1 MALMNRTIPIP
12 STQYAYYNDSQAEA
26 NEAIIK
32 RIKNAPYYSSL
43 KKYAAQENLPVSL
56 VIAIVATESG
66 GREVG
71 KNSAGAVGI
80 MQMKKIA
87 ALEAIRR
94 AAISKDLTAAE
105 KKKIA
110 EVSPEV
116 AKNDFK
122 IYRARLD
129 GVDYEKAKNE
139 LEQGL
144 FDADFN
150 LMLGTMLL
158 GQIIDS
164 YTKSGK
170 IYLSK
175 AVAIYNQGS
184 SARSKIEPYNTA
196 TEIIEKS
203 TLREEGK
210 RYIKKV
216 LGRNGYLHIQKPNLT
231 L

>member
-1 MALMNRTIPIP
+1 MKRTIAIP
-12 STQYAYYNDSQAEA
+12 ATSYAFYSDSQAKA
-26 NEAIIK
+26 NESIIK
-32 RIKNAPYYSSL
+32 RIKSAPYYSSL

-66 GREVG
+66 GRDVG

-80 MQMKKIA
+80 MQLKKIA
-87 ALEAIRR
+87 ALEAIRK
-94 AAISKDLTAAE
+94 AAINGDLTASE
-105 KKKIA
+105 KTKIA
-110 EVSPEV
+110 KVSPEV
-116 AKNDFK
+116 AKNNFK

-144 FDADFN
+144 YDADFN

-164 YTKSGK
+164 YTKNGQV
-170 IYLSK
+170 YLSK

-184 SARSKIEPYNTA
+184 SARSKIESYNTA
-196 TEIIEKS
+196 TDIIEKS

-216 LGRNGYLHIQKPNLT
+216 MGKNGYLHIQKPNLS

>member
-1 MALMNRTIPIP
+1 M
-12 STQYAYYNDSQAEA
+12 
-26 NEAIIK
+26 
-32 RIKNAPYYSSL
+32 
-43 KKYAAQENLPVSL
+43 
-56 VIAIVATESG
+56 
-66 GREVG
+66 G

-144 FDADFN
+144 FNADFN

-210 RYIKKV
+210 R
-216 LGRNGYLHIQKPNLT
+216 
-231 L
+231 

>member
-1 MALMNRTIPIP
+1 MANLYVIPA
-12 STQYAYYNDSQAEA
+12 TDYAFYTDAQAKA
-26 NEAIIK
+26 NETIIS
-32 RIKNAPYYSSL
+32 RIKNADYFPSL
-43 KKYAAQENLPVSL
+43 KKYANRENLPIPL

-66 GREVG
+66 GRIVG
-71 KNSAGAVGI
+71 KNSAGAVGL

-87 ALEAIRR
+87 ALEAIRK
-94 AAISKDLTAAE
+94 ASINKDLTAQE
-105 KKKIA
+105 KIKIA
-110 EVSPEV
+110 KVSPEV

-129 GVDYEKAKNE
+129 GVDYEVAKNQ

-144 FDADFN
+144 YDSDFN

-164 YTKSGK
+164 YTDGGKVDLAKS
-170 IYLSK
+170 
-175 AVAIYNQGS
+175 VAIYNQGS
-184 SARSKIEPYNTA
+184 SSRSKISGFNTA
-196 TEIIEKS
+196 TQIIEQS

-216 LGRNGYLHIQKPNLT
+216 LGRNGYLHIQKPKLS